1 MDAVNGH
8 HEFQEPWSRLL
19 FFRPRC
25 ACGTGGLAAIDFSA
39 SCANSGGLPG
49 ECNGWPTSNTI
60 GDPAENQDQRRRR
73 LCRPGEFGI
82 DAEELKRIGRE
93 LKTVVDLGVE
103 LAVVVGGG
111 NIVRGT
117 EIAAHGGIEEVTGHY
132 MGMLGTVINA
142 LAVQDTLELIGLN
155 TRVLSA
161 VAVDR
166 VCEKFI
172 RRRAIR
178 HLEKGRVVIFAGGTG
193 NPFVTTDTGA
203 ALRASEIGADVLLKA
218 TKVDGVYDKDP
229 VKDPSATLLSHLN
242 YNAVIDARL
251 GVMDV
256 AAIDMCQR
264 NRVPVIVFNLKKTGN
279 MRDVVLGKSI
289 GTLVDET
296 GAASVSAGA

>member
-1 MDAVNGH
+1 MANVKYN
-8 HEFQEPWSRLL
+8 RVLL
-19 FFRPRC
+19 KISGEGLCR
-25 ACGTGGLAAIDFSA
+25 TGG
-39 SCANSGGLPG
+39 
-49 ECNGWPTSNTI
+49 
-60 GDPAENQDQRRRR
+60 
-73 LCRPGEFGI
+73 FGI

-93 LKTVVDLGVE
+93 IKAVCELGTQ

-111 NIVRGT
+111 NIVRGS

-142 LAVQDTLELIGLN
+142 LAVQDTLELLGLT
-155 TRVLSA
+155 TRVQSA

-218 TKVDGVYDKDP
+218 TKVDGVYDSDP
-229 VKDPSATLLSHLN
+229 VKDPAARLLSHLS

-251 GVMDV
+251 KVMDV
-256 AAIDMCQR
+256 SAIDMCQR
-264 NRVPVIVFNLKKTGN
+264 NGVPVIVFNLKRSGS
-279 MRDVVLGKSI
+279 MRDVVLGKPI
-289 GTLVDET
+289 GTLIDRT
-296 GAASVSAGA
+296 GAATVSASMS